1 MLKIVGNIY
10 VYISFDGMINAK
22 SLDPNKIKIDENSYE
37 NILIYHLEYV
47 TVEDFAIHQLIV

>member
-1 MLKIVGNIY
+1 
-10 VYISFDGMINAK
+10 MINAK

-37 NILIYHLEYV
+37 NILIYHIEYV